1 MHVTI
6 ETMELIIDS
15 HLKNYAET
23 EKVSGS
29 ALSANF
35 YNFIMLDTFL
45 CTCLAMQQLGRATA
59 VKSA

>member
-1 MHVTI
+1 
-6 ETMELIIDS
+6 MELIIDS

-29 ALSANF
+29 ALLANF